1 MPENRKFLNTLYPLT
16 SVGGLWWGGGE
27 DLSSRLTHLGE
38 PSPALPMV
46 IVMTQ
51 VPPMGLAATPQP
63 GHEATLRE
71 TGVGTCWEVFNKQL
85 SQEGTP
91 ISMV

>member
-1 MPENRKFLNTLYPLT
+1 MGGVWGLVRIYHQESPTLESPAQ
-16 SVGGLWWGGGE
+16 
-27 DLSSRLTHLGE
+27 

-71 TGVGTCWEVFNKQL
+71 AGVGTCWVVFNNQL
-85 SQEGTP
+85 SEEGTP
-91 ISMV
+91 ISLV